1 MALEPNDLIA
11 WQRLAQHRNLDEFR
25 GLKPILAPELSR
37 CFSQEV
43 HEGQRLPYG
52 VLIARDDDIG
62 DLGRLVEIADQVQ
75 LARAADGVNALAYR
89 TRESARRLLRLA
101 EPLNSQDACSVVATR
116 VDGVISRVDATG
128 MIWVVSSD
136 YVTTIDDR
144 GGRTRPST
152 DKIVGELSQLVV
164 TAAPPVLRAISGLAY
179 SHFSPR
185 KIGTTLL
192 YMLTDADDHAWQ
204 SEGESIAALDL
215 SILRSTDWPMIEHQL
230 RHVDGAAVVDRNG
243 RLLRRGVMLE
253 ASPDA
258 LNIRAEGGA
267 RHNSA
272 TLTIGPTFWR
282 LSYPQTARSPFMRTV
297 LDQLH

>member
-1 MALEPNDLIA
+1 
-11 WQRLAQHRNLDEFR
+11 
-25 GLKPILAPELSR
+25 
-37 CFSQEV
+37 
-43 HEGQRLPYG
+43 
-52 VLIARDDDIG
+52 
-62 DLGRLVEIADQVQ
+62 
-75 LARAADGVNALAYR
+75 
-89 TRESARRLLRLA
+89 
-101 EPLNSQDACSVVATR
+101 
-116 VDGVISRVDATG
+116 

-164 TAAPPVLRAISGLAY
+164 TAAPPVLRAISGLSY

-192 YMLTDADDHAWQ
+192 YMLSDADDHARQ
-204 SEGESIAALDL
+204 SEGEAIAALDL

-258 LNIRAEGGA
+258 LNIRAEGGRGTILPA
-267 RHNSA
+267 A
-272 TLTIGPTFWR
+272 TLMIGPIFWR